1 MSRVVIGKI
10 KVRIK
15 GKEGLS
21 VGIRKIRKSFLEIC
35 QQAQD

>member
-1 MSRVVIGKI
+1 MYVIGKI
-10 KVRIK
+10 KVWIK

-21 VGIRKIRKSFLEIC
+21 VGVGKIRKIFLEIC